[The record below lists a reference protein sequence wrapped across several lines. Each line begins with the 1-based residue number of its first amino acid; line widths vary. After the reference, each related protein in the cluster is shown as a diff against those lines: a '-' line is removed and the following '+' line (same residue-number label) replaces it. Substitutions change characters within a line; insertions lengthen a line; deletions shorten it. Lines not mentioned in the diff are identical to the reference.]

1 MNPSKLF
8 ALFDKVKLYR
18 KYPSLV
24 IKFPDSMVRF
34 SMGNDSNVLW
44 VTNGRTRFDPK
55 NILYGR
61 FSRTPYIENYFFAS
75 REISNDI
82 KALLVSVCED
92 PLKYCSIHGQQ
103 YKHCCFC
110 NTELTSKA
118 SLFAG
123 YGPICADNWGLPWG
137 EIKDESLE
145 NL

>member
-18 KYPSLV
+18 KYPSLTFV
-24 IKFPDSMVRF
+24 THNVQETIKIEFGNNPNTLWVSNGLTRSDPANKLYGKFTRQDFIAYRNDSFDIIPIMQELCDDPIKF
-34 SMGNDSNVLW
+34 G
-44 VTNGRTRFDPK
+44 
-55 NILYGR
+55 
-61 FSRTPYIENYFFAS
+61 
-75 REISNDI
+75 
-82 KALLVSVCED
+82 ALR
-92 PLKYCSIHGQQ
+92 GQQ

-118 SLFAG
+118 SLFVG

-137 EIKDESLE
+137 DVKDESLE

>member
-18 KYPSLV
+18 KYPSLTFV
-24 IKFPDSMVRF
+24 THNIQETIKIG
-34 SMGNDSNVLW
+34 MGNDPNILW
-44 VTNGRTRFDPK
+44 VSNGMARSNPANK
-55 NILYGR
+55 LYGK
-61 FSRTPYIENYFFAS
+61 FIRTDFIAYRNDSFDIIPIM
-75 REISNDI
+75 RELCDDPI
-82 KALLVSVCED
+82 KFGAMR
-92 PLKYCSIHGQQ
+92 GQQ

-110 NTELTSKA
+110 NTELTSKE

-137 EIKDESLE
+137 EVKDESLE

>member
-8 ALFDKVKLYR
+8 ALFNKAREHL
-18 KYPSLV
+18 KYPSLS
-24 IKFPDSMVRF
+24 FPAIPLKLGV
-34 SMGNDSNVLW
+34 GNDPNSIWISNGFARGNPL
-44 VTNGRTRFDPK
+44 
-55 NILYGR
+55 NILYGK
-61 FSRTPYIENYFFAS
+61 FL
-75 REISNDI
+75 REVEFPREYGNWSNDI
-82 KALLVSVCED
+82 RATLTSICED
-92 PLKYCSIHGQQ
+92 PLAYGKLHGQQ

-137 EIKDESLE
+137 EVKDESLE

>member
-8 ALFDKVKLYR
+8 ALFDKIKLYR

-24 IKFPDSMVRF
+24 FITHNAQETIKVGAGTDP
-34 SMGNDSNVLW
+34 NTLW
-44 VTNGRTRFDPK
+44 VSNGLVRSDPAHK
-55 NILYGR
+55 LYGK
-61 FSRTPYIENYFFAS
+61 FSR
-75 REISNDI
+75 SNFIAYRNDAFDVI
-82 KALLVSVCED
+82 PIMQELCED
-92 PLKYCSIHGQQ
+92 PIKFGAMRGQQ

-137 EIKDESLE
+137 EVKDESLE